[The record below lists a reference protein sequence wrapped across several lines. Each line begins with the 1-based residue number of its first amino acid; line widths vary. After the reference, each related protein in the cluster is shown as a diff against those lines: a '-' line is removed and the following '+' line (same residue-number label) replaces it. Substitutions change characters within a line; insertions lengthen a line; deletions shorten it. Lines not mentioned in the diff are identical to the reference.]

1 MNEFGLETME
11 MDKII
16 MSIASIDGVDKAV
29 IYGSRAKGNYKPFS
43 DVDISLV
50 GKSLSYSDLLR
61 LHSIIDDLLLPY
73 EIDLNIFDLIQNE
86 NLKEHILRCGRVIY
100 ESRNKGIT
108 QAHLSLKLLHPSPY
122 CHARHVCSILCSQ
135 IIRLITC
142 DKKTGGD

>member
-100 ESRNKGIT
+100 ESRNKGIV
-108 QAHLSLKLLHPSPY
+108 QAPLSTHTSSS
-122 CHARHVCSILCSQ
+122 VSILS
-135 IIRLITC
+135 RKTC
-142 DKKTGGD
+142 M

>member
-1 MNEFGLETME
+1 MNEFGLKTME

-16 MSIASIDGVDKAV
+16 MSIATIDGVDKAV

-108 QAHLSLKLLHPSPY
+108 QAHLSTQTSSSI
-122 CHARHVCSILCSQ
+122 SILS
-135 IIRLITC
+135 RKTC
-142 DKKTGGD
+142 L

>member
-29 IYGSRAKGNYKPFS
+29 IYGSRAQGNYKPFY

-108 QAHLSLKLLHPSPY
+108 QAHLSTQTSSSI
-122 CHARHVCSILCSQ
+122 SILS
-135 IIRLITC
+135 RKTC
-142 DKKTGGD
+142 L

>member
-100 ESRNKGIT
+100 ESRNKGIVQASLST
-108 QAHLSLKLLHPSPY
+108 QTSSSI
-122 CHARHVCSILCSQ
+122 SILS
-135 IIRLITC
+135 RKTC
-142 DKKTGGD
+142 L

>member
-11 MDKII
+11 RDKII

-100 ESRNKGIT
+100 ESRNKGIV
-108 QAHLSLKLLHPSPY
+108 QAPLSTRTSSSI
-122 CHARHVCSILCSQ
+122 SILS
-135 IIRLITC
+135 RKTC
-142 DKKTGGD
+142 L

>member
-108 QAHLSLKLLHPSPY
+108 QAPLSIQTSSSI
-122 CHARHVCSILCSQ
+122 SILS
-135 IIRLITC
+135 R
-142 DKKTGGD
+142 KTYM

>member
-100 ESRNKGIT
+100 ESRNKGIVQSPLST
-108 QAHLSLKLLHPSPY
+108 QTSSS
-122 CHARHVCSILCSQ
+122 VSILS
-135 IIRLITC
+135 RKTC
-142 DKKTGGD
+142 L

>member
-86 NLKEHILRCGRVIY
+86 NLKEHIL
-100 ESRNKGIT
+100 
-108 QAHLSLKLLHPSPY
+108 LHPSPY

-135 IIRLITC
+135 IIRLISC

>member
-73 EIDLNIFDLIQNE
+73 DIDLNIFDLIQNE

-100 ESRNKGIT
+100 ESRNKGIV
-108 QAHLSLKLLHPSPY
+108 QAPLSTRTSSS
-122 CHARHVCSILCSQ
+122 VSIRSRETYL
-135 IIRLITC
+135 
-142 DKKTGGD
+142 

>member
-100 ESRNKGIT
+100 ESRNKGIV
-108 QAHLSLKLLHPSPY
+108 QAPLYTRTSSSVYILSRK
-122 CHARHVCSILCSQ
+122 
-135 IIRLITC
+135 TC
-142 DKKTGGD
+142 M

>member
-100 ESRNKGIT
+100 ESRNKGIVQAPLST
-108 QAHLSLKLLHPSPY
+108 QTASSI
-122 CHARHVCSILCSQ
+122 SILS
-135 IIRLITC
+135 RKTC
-142 DKKTGGD
+142 M

>member
-108 QAHLSLKLLHPSPY
+108 QAHLSTQTSS
-122 CHARHVCSILCSQ
+122 SISIQSHETSL
-135 IIRLITC
+135 
-142 DKKTGGD
+142 

>member
-61 LHSIIDDLLLPY
+61 LHSIIYDLLLPY
-73 EIDLNIFDLIQNE
+73 DIDLNIFDLIQNE

-100 ESRNKGIT
+100 ESRNKGIVQAPLST
-108 QAHLSLKLLHPSPY
+108 QTSSS
-122 CHARHVCSILCSQ
+122 VSILS
-135 IIRLITC
+135 RKTC
-142 DKKTGGD
+142 L

>member
-1 MNEFGLETME
+1 MNKFGLETME

-73 EIDLNIFDLIQNE
+73 DIDLNIFDLIQNE

-100 ESRNKGIT
+100 ESRNKGIV
-108 QAHLSLKLLHPSPY
+108 QAPLSTRTSSS
-122 CHARHVCSILCSQ
+122 VSILS
-135 IIRLITC
+135 RKTC
-142 DKKTGGD
+142 M

>member
-61 LHSIIDDLLLPY
+61 LHAIIDDLLLPY

-100 ESRNKGIT
+100 ESPNKGIV
-108 QAHLSLKLLHPSPY
+108 QSPLSTRTSSS
-122 CHARHVCSILCSQ
+122 VSILS
-135 IIRLITC
+135 RKTC
-142 DKKTGGD
+142 L

>member
-61 LHSIIDDLLLPY
+61 LNSIIDDLLLPY

-100 ESRNKGIT
+100 ESRNKGIV
-108 QAHLSLKLLHPSPY
+108 QAPLSTRTASS
-122 CHARHVCSILCSQ
+122 VSILS
-135 IIRLITC
+135 RKTC
-142 DKKTGGD
+142 M

>member
-1 MNEFGLETME
+1 MNEFGLETKE

-100 ESRNKGIT
+100 ESRNKGIVQAPLST
-108 QAHLSLKLLHPSPY
+108 QTSSSI
-122 CHARHVCSILCSQ
+122 SILS
-135 IIRLITC
+135 RKTC
-142 DKKTGGD
+142 KIGRAHV

>member
-1 MNEFGLETME
+1 MNDFGLEARE
-11 MDKII
+11 MDKIVK
-16 MSIASIDGVDKAV
+16 SIASIEGVDKAV
-29 IYGSRAKGNYKPFS
+29 LFGSRAKGNHKPYS

-100 ESRNKGIT
+100 ESRNKGIVQAPLST
-108 QAHLSLKLLHPSPY
+108 QTSSSI
-122 CHARHVCSILCSQ
+122 SILT
-135 IIRLITC
+135 RKTC
-142 DKKTGGD
+142 L

>member
-29 IYGSRAKGNYKPFS
+29 IYGSRTKGNYRPFS

-108 QAHLSLKLLHPSPY
+108 QAHLSTQTSSSI
-122 CHARHVCSILCSQ
+122 SILS
-135 IIRLITC
+135 RKTC
-142 DKKTGGD
+142 L

>member
-16 MSIASIDGVDKAV
+16 MSIASIDGVDKAL

-100 ESRNKGIT
+100 ESRNKGIVQAPLST
-108 QAHLSLKLLHPSPY
+108 QTSSSISIRSRETYLWHSLQSY
-122 CHARHVCSILCSQ
+122 YQ
-135 IIRLITC
+135 IDYLR
-142 DKKTGGD
+142 

>member
-108 QAHLSLKLLHPSPY
+108 QAHLSTQTSSSS
-122 CHARHVCSILCSQ
+122 SILS
-135 IIRLITC
+135 RKTC
-142 DKKTGGD
+142 L

>member
-100 ESRNKGIT
+100 ESRNKGFT
-108 QAHLSLKLLHPSPY
+108 QAHLSAQTSSSI
-122 CHARHVCSILCSQ
+122 SILS
-135 IIRLITC
+135 RKTC
-142 DKKTGGD
+142 L

>member
-108 QAHLSLKLLHPSPY
+108 QAHLSTQTSSSI
-122 CHARHVCSILCSQ
+122 SILS
-135 IIRLITC
+135 RKTC
-142 DKKTGGD
+142 M

>member
-50 GKSLSYSDLLR
+50 GKSLSYSDLMR

-100 ESRNKGIT
+100 ESRNNEE
-108 QAHLSLKLLHPSPY
+108 LPE
-122 CHARHVCSILCSQ
+122 
-135 IIRLITC
+135 
-142 DKKTGGD
+142 

>member
-1 MNEFGLETME
+1 MNKFGLETME

-100 ESRNKGIT
+100 ESRNKGIV
-108 QAHLSLKLLHPSPY
+108 QAPLSTRTSSSI
-122 CHARHVCSILCSQ
+122 SILS
-135 IIRLITC
+135 RKTC
-142 DKKTGGD
+142 M

>member
-100 ESRNKGIT
+100 ESRNKEIV
-108 QAHLSLKLLHPSPY
+108 QAPLSTRTSSS
-122 CHARHVCSILCSQ
+122 VSILS
-135 IIRLITC
+135 RKTC
-142 DKKTGGD
+142 L

>member
-11 MDKII
+11 MDNII

-108 QAHLSLKLLHPSPY
+108 QAHLSTQTSSSI
-122 CHARHVCSILCSQ
+122 SILS
-135 IIRLITC
+135 RKTC
-142 DKKTGGD
+142 L

>member
-61 LHSIIDDLLLPY
+61 LNSIIDDLLLPY

-100 ESRNKGIT
+100 ESRNKGIV
-108 QAHLSLKLLHPSPY
+108 QAPLSTRTSSSI
-122 CHARHVCSILCSQ
+122 SILS
-135 IIRLITC
+135 RKTC
-142 DKKTGGD
+142 M

>member
-100 ESRNKGIT
+100 ESRNKGIVQSPLST
-108 QAHLSLKLLHPSPY
+108 QTSSSI
-122 CHARHVCSILCSQ
+122 SILS
-135 IIRLITC
+135 RKTC
-142 DKKTGGD
+142 L

>member
-16 MSIASIDGVDKAV
+16 MSIATIDGVDKAV

-108 QAHLSLKLLHPSPY
+108 QAHLSTQTSSSI
-122 CHARHVCSILCSQ
+122 SILS
-135 IIRLITC
+135 RKTC
-142 DKKTGGD
+142 L

>member
-61 LHSIIDDLLLPY
+61 LNSIIDDLLLPY

-108 QAHLSLKLLHPSPY
+108 QAHLSTQTSSSI
-122 CHARHVCSILCSQ
+122 SILS
-135 IIRLITC
+135 RKTC
-142 DKKTGGD
+142 M

>member
-100 ESRNKGIT
+100 ESRNKGIA
-108 QAHLSLKLLHPSPY
+108 QAHLSTQTSSSI
-122 CHARHVCSILCSQ
+122 SILS
-135 IIRLITC
+135 RKTC
-142 DKKTGGD
+142 L

>member
-108 QAHLSLKLLHPSPY
+108 QAPLSIQTSSSI
-122 CHARHVCSILCSQ
+122 SILS
-135 IIRLITC
+135 RKTC
-142 DKKTGGD
+142 L

>member
-86 NLKEHILRCGRVIY
+86 NLQEHILRCGRVIY

-108 QAHLSLKLLHPSPY
+108 QAHLSTQTSSSI
-122 CHARHVCSILCSQ
+122 SILS
-135 IIRLITC
+135 RKTC
-142 DKKTGGD
+142 L

>member
-108 QAHLSLKLLHPSPY
+108 QAHLSTQTSS
-122 CHARHVCSILCSQ
+122 SIS
-135 IIRLITC
+135 IRSRKTC
-142 DKKTGGD
+142 M

>member
-100 ESRNKGIT
+100 ESRNKGIV
-108 QAHLSLKLLHPSPY
+108 QAPLSTRTSSSI
-122 CHARHVCSILCSQ
+122 SILS
-135 IIRLITC
+135 RKTC
-142 DKKTGGD
+142 L

>member
-1 MNEFGLETME
+1 MNDFGLEASE

-16 MSIASIDGVDKAV
+16 KSIASIEGVDKAV
-29 IYGSRAKGNYKPFS
+29 LFGSRAKGNYKLYS

-50 GKSLSYSDLLR
+50 GKSLTYSDILR

-100 ESRNKGIT
+100 ESSRHDVSPTPLST
-108 QAHLSLKLLHPSPY
+108 QTSS
-122 CHARHVCSILCSQ
+122 SIS
-135 IIRLITC
+135 IRSRE
-142 DKKTGGD
+142 TGL